1 MSKASLNSILNK
13 ISLFINK
20 KNKSLMHNRLAQNFL
35 HLRRKYFKYFMIF
48 LSLRLRRLKY
58 NLKDILFTII
68 LKYLYIYDFQINE
81 FTIKF

>member
-1 MSKASLNSILNK
+1 
-13 ISLFINK
+13 
-20 KNKSLMHNRLAQNFL
+20 MHNRLAQNFL